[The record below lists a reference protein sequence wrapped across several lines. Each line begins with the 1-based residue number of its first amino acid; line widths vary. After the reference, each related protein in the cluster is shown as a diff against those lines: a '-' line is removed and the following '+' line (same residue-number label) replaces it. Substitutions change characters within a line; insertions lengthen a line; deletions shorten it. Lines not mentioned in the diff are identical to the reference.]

1 MLTLRFVT
9 LNNLTQRCK
18 TSCDLLPLRAN
29 RRRIIEA
36 LEAARNVAVFVL
48 HDQDLE
54 CPEAEKLLGILHPE
68 TP

>member
-1 MLTLRFVT
+1 MT
-9 LNNLTQRCK
+9 
-18 TSCDLLPLRAN
+18 DLIELLSNFDGLHRGEQGQILRAN

-54 CPEAEKLLGILHPE
+54 CPEAERLLDILHPE